1 MGMFNIGSFYN
12 FHVGMFRAIRNLM
25 AAEAA
30 GFQDGGSQD
39 AAFRDEQ
46 RVLYQDSLPNM
57 FYVKSQAE
65 KDALKGIDS
74 ALSVANP
81 LTRTIETPSYSVYN
95 AATSAEL
102 SPDVISKMSAC
113 ESATLDSLITGQ
125 NPSQALR
132 CAWLYKPGPSGA
144 IVNRG
149 VLGTKEG
156 PVFSTGQTEGATYY
170 WDLYDAQKKV
180 AGDLCRSL
188 TDCASVQN
196 STYTGKCA
204 FDPVSGRGVPIF
216 PNGTLMFPNE
226 PSLSANPATLIRS
239 RNACPAPPA
248 PGTPAYQLQQK
259 QGVDICAPLPN
270 GTFSRDCM
278 LQQVKAGGCS
288 ADGSLALALSEA
300 RNLNDYGAEL
310 RKKKAYDI
318 YQKRAQFPLEAG
330 ALKDGSVALNVALD
344 NFKALSGEANKTTLN
359 GLQAAARDLC
369 LESGVLD
376 RFDFCSELAS
386 TTPPPYS
393 LECLRKEWIRLGG
406 LPTGRLYPTEQ
417 NIGDWNALPR
427 WMDVT
432 KKINALRDNAQK
444 SRYEGFNGGKIKEK
458 FDNTGALMQL
468 ASSHVPTQRRRRGF
482 AGLFEGFQDDAGQ
495 QSQSQALLDLYGI
508 QRQQLKVAPMPFIA
522 GVEVYW
528 FNRSNNTF
536 LGRSLSYD
544 APKIDTRG
552 SIPIVNAADNVQMVM
567 ITNVRPTEDMSI
579 RVGAVSDDGIAVT
592 LNRTYQLTAE
602 NTLRNTSDEF
612 ARYRD
617 QGATEHTNSAC
628 WNLVRGGPNL
638 MVADWYERA
647 GNARFELFYRGC
659 ADNNTSAK
667 KQFPS
672 HFFSLTKEPEAPFL
686 DFHYRDG
693 RIVERRLS
701 ALFDVRATG
710 GANQDPVRGAV
721 QLMRNGALTFPTP
734 ISVNAWRS
742 LTVRFVCYA
751 LPLDRQ
757 VLLMYGSLFQIY
769 MEKGKTYMKIT
780 SPNLTQTRE
789 WETGLVS
796 GEVYILYVNMRSSFQ
811 GGAPDILSI
820 GLMPQSFYA
829 TGQNPSLI
837 QVRTPRGLPLYN
849 TSDSHTLVLGS
860 TDAISTNFGIQ
871 TVRFYDYELNGADLK
886 RDAEDK
892 WLGL

>member
-1 MGMFNIGSFYN
+1 
-12 FHVGMFRAIRNLM
+12 MFRAIRNLM

-30 GFQDGGSQD
+30 GFENMTSPSQD
-39 AAFRDEQ
+39 AAFRDTQ
-46 RVLYQDSLPNM
+46 RTFYQESLPNM
-57 FYVKSQAE
+57 FYVGSQAE

-81 LTRTIETPSYSVYN
+81 LTRTVEAPSYSVYN
-95 AATSAEL
+95 AATPTEL
-102 SPDVISKMSAC
+102 SPDLISRISAC
-113 ESATLDSLITGQ
+113 QTASLNSLIAGQ
-125 NPSQALR
+125 NPSQTVR
-132 CAWLYKPGPSGA
+132 CGWLYTPGPNGA
-144 IVNRG
+144 QVNRG
-149 VLGTKEG
+149 VLGTRDG
-156 PVFSTGQTEGATYY
+156 PVAGAEGQADGATYY
-170 WDLYDAQKKV
+170 WDLYQAQKKV

-188 TDCASVQN
+188 TDCASVQS
-196 STYTGKCA
+196 STYAGKCA

-216 PNGTLMFPNE
+216 ENGTLMFPNE
-226 PSLSANPATLIRS
+226 PTLSANPQTLIRS
-239 RNACPAPPA
+239 RNACPPPPA
-248 PGTPAYQLQQK
+248 PGTPAYEYQQS
-259 QGVDICAPLPN
+259 QGRDICAPLSN

-278 LQQVKAGGCS
+278 LQQVKAGGCTV
-288 ADGSLALALSEA
+288 DGSLALALSEA
-300 RNLNDYGAEL
+300 SNLNDYTADL
-310 RKKKAYDI
+310 RKKRVYDI
-318 YQKRAQFPLEAG
+318 YQTRAQFPLKMG
-330 ALKDGSVALNVALD
+330 AIKDGSVALSVALD
-344 NFKALSGEANKTTLN
+344 NFKALSTEAKKTTVN
-359 GLQAAARDLC
+359 GLQTAARDLC

-376 RFDFCSELAS
+376 QFDFCSELTA

-393 LECLRKEWIRLGG
+393 LECLRKEWIKRGG
-406 LPTGRLYPTEQ
+406 TPQGKQYPSEST
-417 NIGDWNALPR
+417 IGVWNALASWGLVLSR
-427 WMDVT
+427 MDALGR
-432 KKINALRDNAQK
+432 NAAK
-444 SRYEGFNGGKIKEK
+444 TTYEGFRGRAEG

-468 ASSHVPTQRRRRGF
+468 ASSHVPTPRARRRGL
-482 AGLFEGFQDDAGQ
+482 AGIFEGFDDAGQ
-495 QSQSQALLDLYGI
+495 ESQSQALMDFYGI
-508 QRQQLKVAPMPFIA
+508 QRQPVRTTPMPFIA

-544 APKIDTRG
+544 APKIDSAS

-567 ITNVRPTEDMSI
+567 ITNVRPPEDMSI
-579 RVGAVSDDGIAVT
+579 RVGAISNDGIILT
-592 LNRTYQLTAE
+592 LNKTYQRTAE
-602 NTLRNTSDEF
+602 NTLRDTSDEF

-617 QGATEHTNSAC
+617 QDAAEQTNNVC

-693 RIVERRLS
+693 RLVERRLS

-710 GANQDPVRGAV
+710 GANQDAVRGAV
-721 QLMRNGALTFPTP
+721 RLARNGALSFLTP
-734 ISVNAWRS
+734 VSVNSWRS

-757 VLLMYGSLFQIY
+757 ILLTYGSLFQIY
-769 MEKGKTYMKIT
+769 MIQGKTYVKIT

-789 WETGLVS
+789 WATGFVA
-796 GEVYILYVNMRSSFQ
+796 GEVYILYMNMRSSFQ

-820 GLMPQSFYA
+820 GLMPQSFYT
-829 TGQNPSLI
+829 TGQNPPLI
-837 QVRTPRGLPLYN
+837 EVRTPRGLPLYN
-849 TSDSHTLVLGS
+849 MSDSHSLVLGS
-860 TDAISTNFGIQ
+860 TDAFSTDFGIQ

-892 WLGL
+892 WIGL

>member
-1 MGMFNIGSFYN
+1 
-12 FHVGMFRAIRNLM
+12 MFRAIRNLM

-30 GFQDGGSQD
+30 GFENMTSPSQD
-39 AAFRDEQ
+39 AAFRDTQ
-46 RVLYQDSLPNM
+46 RTLYQDSLPNM

-81 LTRTIETPSYSVYN
+81 LTRTVEAPSYSVYN
-95 AATSAEL
+95 AATPTEL

-125 NPSQALR
+125 NAAQTLR
-132 CAWLYKPGPSGA
+132 CGWLYKPGPSGA
-144 IVNRG
+144 LINRG
-149 VLGTKEG
+149 VLGTSQG
-156 PVFSTGQTEGATYY
+156 PIFGSTQAQGSAEGATYY
-170 WDLYDAQKKV
+170 WDMYKAQKDV

-188 TDCASVQN
+188 TSCSAVQD
-196 STYTGKCA
+196 SRYVGKCA

-216 PNGTLMFPNE
+216 ENGTVMFPNE
-226 PSLSANPATLIRS
+226 PTLSANPATLIRS
-239 RNACPAPPA
+239 RDACPPPPA
-248 PGTPAYQLQQK
+248 PGTPAYEYQQS
-259 QGVDICAPLPN
+259 QGRDICAQLPN

-278 LQQVKAGGCS
+278 LQQVKAGGCTV
-288 ADGSLALALSEA
+288 DGSLALALSEA
-300 RNLNDYGAEL
+300 SNLNDYGAEL

-330 ALKDGSVALNVALD
+330 ALKDGSIALNVALD
-344 NFKALSGEANKTTLN
+344 NFKALSGEARKTTLN

-376 RFDFCSELAS
+376 RFDFCSELIS

-432 KKINALRDNAQK
+432 KKINELRDNAQK
-444 SRYEGFNGGKIKEK
+444 SRYEGFNGGKLKEN

-468 ASSHVPTQRRRRGF
+468 ASSHVPKSKHRRF
-482 AGLFEGFQDDAGQ
+482 AGLFEGFDDDGQ
-495 QSQSQALLDLYGI
+495 QSQSQALLDFYGI
-508 QRQQLKVAPMPFIA
+508 QRQAVKVAPMPFIA

-528 FNRSNNTF
+528 FNLSNNTF

-544 APKIDTRG
+544 APKIDTA
-552 SIPIVNAADNVQMVM
+552 STIPIVNAADNVQMVM
-567 ITNVRPTEDMSI
+567 ITNLRPPEDMSI
-579 RVGAVSDDGIAVT
+579 RVGAISNDGIILT
-592 LNRTYQLTAE
+592 LNKTYQRTAE
-602 NTLRNTSDEF
+602 NTLRDTSDEF
-612 ARYRD
+612 ARYKD
-617 QGATEHTNSAC
+617 QTATEQTNDAC
-628 WNLVRGGPNL
+628 WKLVRGGPNL
-638 MVADWYERA
+638 MVADWYERV
-647 GNARFELFYRGC
+647 GNARFELFYRDC

-667 KQFPS
+667 KKFPS

-686 DFHYRDG
+686 DFHYKDG
-693 RIVERRLS
+693 RILERRLS

-721 QLMRNGALTFPTP
+721 RLARNGALTFPTP
-734 ISVNAWRS
+734 VSVNSWRS
-742 LTVRFVCYA
+742 LTVRFVCYT

-757 VLLMYGSLFQIY
+757 VFLTYGSLFQIY
-769 MEKGKTYMKIT
+769 MEKGKTYAKIT

-789 WETGLVS
+789 WATDLVS

-829 TGQNPSLI
+829 TGQNPPLI
-837 QVRTPRGLPLYN
+837 QARTPRGLPLYN
-849 TSDSHTLVLGS
+849 MSDSHTLVLGS
-860 TDAISTNFGIQ
+860 TDPVSTDFGIQ
-871 TVRFYDYELNGADLK
+871 AVRFYDYELNGADLK